1 MAHRLVRKDNY
12 LSLKFEGSTILGP
25 SQMNFSFSNLC
36 LRILQVKPITFFK
49 LDFLFVFSAV
59 HILSA
64 NLHFHAVFSPFSII
78 HDFFSVFQDLPKVQY
93 SP

>member
-1 MAHRLVRKDNY
+1 
-12 LSLKFEGSTILGP
+12 
-25 SQMNFSFSNLC
+25 MNFSFSILC

-64 NLHFHAVFSPFSII
+64 HLHFHAVFSPFSII
-78 HDFFSVFQDLPKVQY
+78 HVFFFLSFKTYLKFNILHKEMHILEAQ
-93 SP
+93 